1 MCRRIERVA
10 RRRHLGVDRRGV
22 VRFSAVMLVGMLLG
36 GVGWARAQEK
46 SEPAGTPPEA
56 PADTTSGE
64 PADEAGAGPWGPR
77 NEEGLQCRL
86 RARQTTWRLGETPVF
101 EADVRNAGNRSWSI
115 ARTQDVCELELNGV
129 WYRWGSRFLAPYS
142 RFSPGDEYDGIPIS
156 LVTSWRV
163 KRSFASLLLA
173 RGRYTMRVVFPAE
186 DFSGPQ
192 RGTPSRLV
200 SNPVSFTIGD
210 GPVDESAPLPLTL
223 QLEARVVSPDGEPID
238 RAEVS
243 FWKAADPTAVEVPRE
258 YPPSPLDPGPRRWED
273 RATKTTWDLVH
284 HDYVR
289 GDRTTMPGLSVG
301 DYRVTAW
308 VSLAPQW
315 DPPRPVVG
323 VSGLIHLDG
332 RQPKTVQVVHLDT
345 GRSLVLDFV
354 DTTTG
359 EAVSRA
365 ELVLVRPDGLPVAPW
380 RFGRWSTFSRT
391 TSFTYPRL
399 PPGRYTLHVD
409 AEARRYGDVNY
420 LPDETPM
427 TIDVPEDRDT
437 RATVKLNRAPLT
449 EAETCKRWPWVV
461 TGRVTDAE
469 GNPMEGVTVYVNRNR
484 MHQSEVRTDKDG
496 RYTIRFTKSGYMYDK
511 ERERWLA
518 SRETVVVSP
527 LEPGMAERG
536 LYEQGEVI
544 VAGEI
549 PSWYARQGRDPKEI
563 LLPDQP
569 RQIDFVMV
577 PAVTLEGQLS
587 DASGSP
593 IVETHVSLEGE
604 RLPPQ
609 DHELGGSRTDAEG
622 RFEIDAV
629 PTSIPC
635 WFTTRVVVEGRWRDL
650 ETAPITFTTP
660 GRYQVK
666 LTQSRAEP
674 GGPCLEIASLTDP
687 QGAEVREKLL
697 QADAE

>member
-1 MCRRIERVA
+1 MCRRIERAVQHRVLGI
-10 RRRHLGVDRRGV
+10 RRVV
-22 VRFSAVMLVGMLLG
+22 VRFFAVMLVGMLLG
-36 GVGWARAQEK
+36 GAGRARAQER

-64 PADEAGAGPWGPR
+64 RADQADAGPWGPP

-86 RARQTTWRLGETPVF
+86 RTPQTTWRLGETPRF
-101 EADVRNAGNRSWSI
+101 EAEVRNAGTRSWSI

-129 WYRWGSRFLAPYS
+129 WYRWGSRFSAPYS

-156 LVTSWRV
+156 LVKSWRV

-173 RGRYTMRVVFPAE
+173 RGSYTIRVAFPAQ
-186 DFSGPQ
+186 DFGGPR
-192 RGTPSRLV
+192 RGTPSRMI

-223 QLEARVVSPDGEPID
+223 QLEGRVVSPDGKPVT

-243 FWKAADPTAVEVPRE
+243 FWRAVDATAGEVSRK
-258 YPPSPLDPGPRRWED
+258 YPPPPIDPGPRRWED

-332 RQPKTVQVVHLDT
+332 RQPETVEVVRLDI
-345 GRSLVLDFV
+345 GPSLTLDFV
-354 DTTTG
+354 DTTTDEG
-359 EAVSRA
+359 VERA
-365 ELVLVRPDGLPVAPW
+365 ELVLVRPDGLPVTPW

-391 TSFTYPRL
+391 TPFTYPRL

-409 AEARRYGDVNY
+409 AAARRYGDVNY

-437 RATVKLNRAPLT
+437 RVTVNLNRAPLT
-449 EAETCKRWPWVV
+449 EAEISKRWPWVV
-461 TGRVTDAE
+461 TGRVTDAQ
-469 GNPMEGVTVYVNRNR
+469 GNPMEGVTVYVNRND
-484 MHQSEVRTDKDG
+484 MHQSEDRTDEQG
-496 RYTIRFTKSGYMYDK
+496 RYTIRFTQSGYTYDK
-511 ERERWLA
+511 DRKRW
-518 SRETVVVSP
+518 SFGRTTVVVSP
-527 LEPGMAERG
+527 LEPGMAERD

-544 VAGEI
+544 IAGEI

-569 RQIDFVMV
+569 RRIDFVMV
-577 PAVTLEGQLS
+577 PAVTLEGRLS
-587 DASGSP
+587 DASGTP
-593 IVETHVSLEGE
+593 IAETYVSLEGE
-604 RLPPQ
+604 RLPPPG
-609 DHELGGSRTDAEG
+609 HEIAGSRTDAEG
-622 RFEIDAV
+622 RFHVDAV
-629 PTSIPC
+629 PTGLFC
-635 WFTTRVVVEGRWRDL
+635 WFTTRVSAEGRWHNL
-650 ETAPITFTTP
+650 KTAPFSFPTP

-666 LTQSRAEP
+666 LTQSQAEP
-674 GGPCLEIASLTDP
+674 ASPRLEIASLTDP
-687 QGAEVREKLL
+687 QGADVR
-697 QADAE
+697 Q